1 MSIKQLNNN
10 KLGFCTLLIIS
21 LISILSISLSG
32 TVKLMQLHVNYSTK
46 KFNIYKNNLKTKSS
60 LYLIPSLLNSGTFQN
75 PLYDTELNINEILE
89 KKEHY
94 YNSTTNILVLESIP
108 NLSGI
113 IYLSPTQFIALT
125 TNQNIPNSPP
135 FGYVYRSMYLGIIKS
150 EIVATSN
157 LITLE
162 SMQKI

>member
-1 MSIKQLNNN
+1 MPKYEPHKMSIKQLNNN

-75 PLYDTELNINEILE
+75 PLYDTELNIRER
-89 KKEHY
+89 
-94 YNSTTNILVLESIP
+94 T
-108 NLSGI
+108 
-113 IYLSPTQFIALT
+113 YLDF
-125 TNQNIPNSPP
+125 
-135 FGYVYRSMYLGIIKS
+135 
-150 EIVATSN
+150 
-157 LITLE
+157 
-162 SMQKI
+162 